1 MSGEEII
8 ERLKEVKKDVWNV
21 NLKEANKKID
31 YIIDDIFM
39 YKNNCL

>member
-31 YIIDDIFM
+31 YISDDNFM